1 MKDYEKMWNM
11 LRSGLT
17 GLRDGFNQIKRPGN
31 GNKADILEDVL
42 EYMNDIEEAIDGE
55 VIEDDGSIRT
65 AD

>member
-1 MKDYEKMWNM
+1 MKDYEKCWNM

-31 GNKADILEDVL
+31 GNKADILEDIL
-42 EYMNDIEEAIDGE
+42 EYMSDIEEA
-55 VIEDDGSIRT
+55 VEDDGSVRT